1 MIFDLNINNMR
12 IKFII
17 TLVIF
22 IALGKSIC
30 AQTVSDPFFD
40 TRIKSLLDSKNISYS
55 ITQNGNFSINLITE
69 ESPKKRTQRIL
80 IYSKKASYFDFEI
93 LNIESFAFTIPKKN
107 VKTSLFID
115 LLKKNG
121 TIKIGAWSVYEYDSD
136 PDNYSFSFEVKV
148 GYNISAEDLYS
159 LINIVG
165 LQADDKEKLWG
176 NGLDEN

>member
-1 MIFDLNINNMR
+1 MR
-12 IKFII
+12 VKFII

-30 AQTVSDPFFD
+30 AQTASEPFFD

-93 LNIESFAFTIPKKN
+93 LNIESFAFTIPKK
-107 VKTSLFID
+107 KC
-115 LLKKNG
+115 K
-121 TIKIGAWSVYEYDSD
+121 
-136 PDNYSFSFEVKV
+136 
-148 GYNISAEDLYS
+148 NISFHRFA
-159 LINIVG
+159 
-165 LQADDKEKLWG
+165 
-176 NGLDEN
+176 